1 MSDAAARPPEREAR
15 YPIWTWSVCGL
26 MLLSTMIN
34 YMDRQTL
41 AQMARRIC
49 GELHLSNTQYGQL
62 ETGFS
67 LAFAVGG
74 IITGILA
81 DRISVR
87 WLFPALVVAWSAVGF
102 ATAWATNFTGLLIC
116 RVLLGLFEAGQWPC
130 AYVTTQRLLSS
141 RNRTLGNSVLQSGVS
156 IGAVLTPLVVLA
168 LVDERAGSWRLP
180 FQVIGGA
187 GAIWAIA
194 WLALVRSRDLELE
207 PTALKSETVPDH
219 SPAGDAKPSS
229 SARADFIRRYLV
241 LAVVVVTINLCWH
254 YLRAWMPK
262 MLGEQHHY
270 DEPSVQKITALYYLA
285 SDIGCL
291 SAGAAIRI
299 LATKGWRVHS
309 ARMGTYLV
317 CALLTALTALAARV
331 HAGALLVTLLLLI
344 GAGGL
349 GLFPIYNSFTQELS
363 ARHQGKVTG
372 SLSSINWIVV
382 AAAQWFIGWW
392 IDRSGSHN
400 AVIFLTGLAPFC
412 GFALLVAFW
421 DRPRRK
427 HAAEPTAVPL
437 HSIRETLP

>member
-1 MSDAAARPPEREAR
+1 MSDAAARSPEREER

-67 LAFAVGG
+67 LAFAAGG
-74 IITGILA
+74 IITGVLA

-102 ATAWATNFTGLLIC
+102 ATSWATSFTGLLLC

-130 AYVTTQRLLSS
+130 AYVTTRRLLSR
-141 RNRTLGNSVLQSGVS
+141 RNRTLGNSILQSGVS

-187 GAIWAIA
+187 GAFWAIA
-194 WLALVRSRDLELE
+194 WLALVRTGDLEDAS
-207 PTALKSETVPDH
+207 TGLKTETVNEDL
-219 SPAGDAKPSS
+219 PAAES
-229 SARADFIRRYLV
+229 SASSTPRADFLRRYLV

-262 MLGEQHHY
+262 MLGDQHRY
-270 DEPSVQKITALYYLA
+270 AEPSIQKITALYYLA

-299 LATKGWRVHS
+299 LASRGWRVHS
-309 ARMGTYLV
+309 ARIVTYLV

-331 HAGALLVTLLLLI
+331 QAGALLVALLLLI

-372 SLSSINWIVV
+372 SLGSINWIVV
-382 AAAQWFIGWW
+382 AGAQLFIGWW
-392 IDRSGSHN
+392 VDRSGSHN
-400 AVIFLTGLAPFC
+400 AVIFLSGLAPLC
-412 GFALLVAFW
+412 GFAVLVAFW
-421 DRPRRK
+421 DRPGRK
-427 HAAEPTAVPL
+427 HAAQATAVPL
-437 HSIRETLP
+437 HSITETFP

>member
-1 MSDAAARPPEREAR
+1 MSDAAARPPEREER

-67 LAFAVGG
+67 LAFAAGG
-74 IITGILA
+74 IITGVLA
-81 DRISVR
+81 DKISVR
-87 WLFPALVVAWSAVGF
+87 WLFPGLVVAWSAVGF
-102 ATAWATNFTGLLIC
+102 ATSWATSFTGLLIC
-116 RVLLGLFEAGQWPC
+116 RVLLGFFEAGQWPC
-130 AYVTTQRLLSS
+130 AYVTTQRLLSR
-141 RNRTLGNSVLQSGVS
+141 RNRTLGNSILQSGVS

-187 GAIWAIA
+187 GAFWAIA
-194 WLALVRSRDLELE
+194 WLALVRAGDLELE
-207 PTALKSETVPDH
+207 PSGSKNAMVRDEL
-219 SPAGDAKPSS
+219 PATP
-229 SARADFIRRYLV
+229 RADFLRRFLI

-270 DEPSVQKITALYYLA
+270 DEASVQKITALYYLA

-291 SAGAAIRI
+291 SAGAAIRV
-299 LATKGWRVHS
+299 LATQGWRVHS
-309 ARMGTYLV
+309 ARMGTYFV

-331 HAGALLVTLLLLI
+331 QAGALLVALLLLI

-363 ARHQGKVTG
+363 PRHQGKVTG
-372 SLSSINWIVV
+372 SLSSINWIAV

-400 AVIFLTGLAPFC
+400 MVIFLSGLAPFC

-421 DRPRRK
+421 DRPGQKR
-427 HAAEPTAVPL
+427 AAEPAALRVEQGPVDPAP
-437 HSIRETLP
+437 TLGPH

>member
-1 MSDAAARPPEREAR
+1 
-15 YPIWTWSVCGL
+15 

-41 AQMARRIC
+41 AQMATRIC
-49 GELHLSNTQYGQL
+49 GELRLSNAQYGQL

-67 LAFAVGG
+67 LAFAAGG
-74 IITGILA
+74 IITGLLA

-87 WLFPALVVAWSAVGF
+87 WLFPGLVVAWSAVGF
-102 ATAWATNFTGLLIC
+102 ATSWATNFTGLLIC
-116 RVLLGLFEAGQWPC
+116 RVLLGFFEAGQWPC
-130 AYVTTQRLLSS
+130 AYVTTLRLLSR
-141 RNRTLGNSVLQSGVS
+141 RNRTLGNSILQSGVS

-187 GAIWAIA
+187 GAFWAIA
-194 WLALVRSRDLELE
+194 WLALVRTRDLERNE
-207 PTALKSETVPDH
+207 TGLKPEGVLDEHP
-219 SPAGDAKPSS
+219 PADSRPSS
-229 SARADFIRRYLV
+229 LGPDFLRRFLV

-270 DEPSVQKITALYYLA
+270 AEPSVQKITALYYLA

-291 SAGAAIRI
+291 SVGVAIRV
-299 LATKGWRVHS
+299 LVAHGWRVHT
-309 ARMGTYLV
+309 ARMAMYLV
-317 CALLTALTALAARV
+317 CALLTALTALAARLQ
-331 HAGALLVTLLLLI
+331 AGALLVSLLLLI

-349 GLFPIYNSFTQELS
+349 GLFPLYNSFTQELS
-363 ARHQGKVTG
+363 PRHQGKVTG
-372 SLSSINWIVV
+372 SLSSINWVAV

-400 AVIFLTGLAPFC
+400 RVIFLSGLAPLL
-412 GFALLVAFW
+412 GFAALVVFW
-421 DRPRRK
+421 DWPSRK
-427 HAAEPTAVPL
+427 PATERTAVTSPA
-437 HSIRETLP
+437 

>member
-1 MSDAAARPPEREAR
+1 MSDAAARLPAREER

-49 GELHLSNTQYGQL
+49 GELQLSNTQYGQL

-67 LAFAVGG
+67 LAFAAGG
-74 IITGILA
+74 IITGVLA

-87 WLFPALVVAWSAVGF
+87 WLFPGLVVAWSAVGF
-102 ATAWATNFTGLLIC
+102 ATSWATNFTGLLIC

-130 AYVTTQRLLSS
+130 AYVTTQRLLSQRS
-141 RNRTLGNSVLQSGVS
+141 RTLGNSILQSGVS

-187 GAIWAIA
+187 GAFWALA
-194 WLALVRSRDLELE
+194 WLALVRTRDLELDETSLKPE
-207 PTALKSETVPDH
+207 PVRDALA
-219 SPAGDAKPSS
+219 PADSRPSS
-229 SARADFIRRYLV
+229 AARSDFLRRFLV
-241 LAVVVVTINLCWH
+241 LSVVVVAINLCWH

-270 DEPSVQKITALYYLA
+270 GEPSVQKITALYYLA

-291 SAGAAIRI
+291 TVGAAIRI
-299 LATKGWRVHS
+299 LATQGWRVHT
-309 ARMGTYLV
+309 ARMAAYLV
-317 CALLTALTALAARV
+317 CALLTALTALAAQLQ
-331 HAGALLVTLLLLI
+331 AGALLVALLLLI

-349 GLFPIYNSFTQELS
+349 GLFPIYNSLTQELS

-372 SLSSINWIVV
+372 SLSSINWVVV

-392 IDRSGSHN
+392 VDRSGSHN
-400 AVIFLTGLAPFC
+400 AVIFLSGLAPLL
-412 GFALLVAFW
+412 GFVALMAFW
-421 DRPRRK
+421 DRPR
-427 HAAEPTAVPL
+427 ATPL
-437 HSIRETLP
+437 HSIRETYA